1 MTDTDNLLL
10 INETLPLVGL
20 VIVCEHLIGVVFRDG
35 CTFCTGLSVRIGDFS
50 VMELF
55 GVLLF
60 GLSNIESDGFGEFNV
75 LSLRLALGT

>member
-20 VIVCEHLIGVVFRDG
+20 VIVCEHLIGVVLRDG

-55 GVLLF
+55 GVLF
-60 GLSNIESDGFGEFNV
+60 GLSKMESDGFGEFSV
-75 LSLRLALGT
+75 LSLRLALGA